1 MPLIKDPISGHITG
15 HTHQVCIHI
24 WPYSELRLSAT
35 LLGEYQGHFSSLT
48 VRFVPTFERN
58 GSSQRQHSAYSTY
71 SASPSRS
78 LRTSDSPPLLI
89 HYPSS
94 EYTLTF
100 VQMTFSET
108 RLIALKNNE
117 LPNDFNTSP

>member
-1 MPLIKDPISGHITG
+1 MKDPISGHITG

-58 GSSQRQHSAYSTY
+58 GSSQKGHSALHLLYS
-71 SASPSRS
+71 
-78 LRTSDSPPLLI
+78 LPP
-89 HYPSS
+89 HSGP
-94 EYTLTF
+94 
-100 VQMTFSET
+100 
-108 RLIALKNNE
+108 
-117 LPNDFNTSP
+117 PTSPDILF